1 MSPFAFSGDT
11 CSVKK
16 LANVSANP
24 PNGLRLTAWE
34 EEFQDDVDREF
45 ILNGNKHGF
54 DIIDTDANPEPV
66 ECSNH
71 KSAQPGSPLY
81 DQVTAQVLKEIQI
94 GHYEVVSEPPRIVSP
109 MGVIPK
115 PDGGIRLIHDCS
127 LPKGNSVND
136 HCTSDWH

>member
-1 MSPFAFSGDT
+1 MFSPWMSPSAFSGDT

-34 EEFQDDVDREF
+34 EELQDDVDREF
-45 ILNGNKHGF
+45 ILNGIKHGF

-71 KSAQPGSPLY
+71 KSAQPDSTLY
-81 DQVTAQVLKEIQI
+81 DQATAQVLKEIQM
-94 GHYEVVSEPPRIVSP
+94 GHYEVISEPPRIVSP
-109 MGVIPK
+109 MGVIPE
-115 PDGGIRLIHDCS
+115 PEGGGDWT
-127 LPKGNSVND
+127 NS
-136 HCTSDWH
+136 